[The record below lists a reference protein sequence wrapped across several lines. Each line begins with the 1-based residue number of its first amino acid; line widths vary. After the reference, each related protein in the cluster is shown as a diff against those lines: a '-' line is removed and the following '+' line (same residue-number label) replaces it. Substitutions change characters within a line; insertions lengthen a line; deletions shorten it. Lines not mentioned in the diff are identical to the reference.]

1 MKTPTCIG
9 ALAALLGIAA
19 IPSLL
24 NAQARGLLA
33 DTAQAHATAC
43 TMAYGGPATHD
54 GFIVSPLGEILARPT
69 ARVHE
74 RDAVAVGVF
83 AEASL
88 QPSLIVRRESDFRSP
103 DEVRILGEAAAPA
116 GLSAD
121 RGPVHCATRWFS
133 VRNFGGPQ
141 GKVVIAAMTADKGDL
156 VLGRFDFP
164 VALLYNG
171 AFGLGPVTTPVAD
184 ESFTLYRPHGSTLP
198 AGDSIVVAVDR
209 GTSRMM
215 WVLTYTHYLL
225 GPRDV
230 LADPLTGHRNEFY
243 RHLNLTI
250 GVAPEALGTNAFVG
264 LSVDFLPFPLTVTG
278 GVHFGRRTV
287 LDPTAHIAAGD
298 TVSGDR
304 GGLPLVHRWD
314 HGFFLGASLDFRAML
329 QVFTLA
335 AKTGLGKS

>member
-1 MKTPTCIG
+1 MKAPACIG
-9 ALAALLGIAA
+9 ALAVMLGVAA
-19 IPSLL
+19 IPSPLV
-24 NAQARGLLA
+24 AQVRGLTV
-33 DTAQAHATAC
+33 DTAQAHSTAC
-43 TMAYGGPATHD
+43 TMLYGGPATHD
-54 GFIVSPLGEILARPT
+54 GFIVTPLGEILARPT

-74 RDAVAVGVF
+74 RDVLTVGVF

-88 QPSLIVRRESDFRSP
+88 QPSLIVRRDSDFHSP
-103 DEVRILGEAAAPA
+103 DEVRILGEPAASAA
-116 GLSAD
+116 LSAE
-121 RGPVHCATRWFS
+121 RGAVHCTTRTFTL
-133 VRNFGGPQ
+133 RNFGGPQ
-141 GKVVIAAMTADKGDL
+141 GKVLIAVMTSDKGELALGHFDL
-156 VLGRFDFP
+156 P

-184 ESFTLYRPHGSTLP
+184 ESYTLYRPHGSTLP
-198 AGDSIVVAVDR
+198 ADDSVVVAVDR
-209 GTSRMM
+209 GASRMM
-215 WVLTYTHYLL
+215 WILTYTHYLL

-230 LADPLTGHRNEFY
+230 LADPLTGHRNEWY

-264 LSVDFLPFPLTVTG
+264 LSVDFLPLPLTVTG
-278 GVHFGRRTV
+278 GVHVGRRTV

-304 GGLPLVHRWD
+304 GRLPLVHRWD